1 MLVIRPPLVMCAYG
15 VRDEL
20 KEAVHGVMIR
30 TVMIRN
36 HRRCR

>member
-1 MLVIRPPLVMCAYG
+1 MLVIRSLRVIRAYG